1 VCLLVHVSVYLFLM
15 RGHSFVPIC
24 TKFGTLHPYILRMV
38 TGISERRSRPRAD
51 APHAADTPLQVT
63 ADRGHITS
71 GAQN

>member
-1 VCLLVHVSVYLFLM
+1 MCLLVHVSVYLFLM

-38 TGISERRSRPRAD
+38 TGLASAAD